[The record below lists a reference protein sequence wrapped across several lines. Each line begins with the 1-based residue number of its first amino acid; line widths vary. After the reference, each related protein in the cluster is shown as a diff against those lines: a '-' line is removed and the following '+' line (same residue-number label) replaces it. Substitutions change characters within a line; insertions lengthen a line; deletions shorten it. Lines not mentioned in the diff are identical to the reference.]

1 MKYDKTLLTAWVIF
15 TLVGCSGGSGT
26 NNDLS
31 TISSDESSSSTTNVS
46 EQNPTSSLDLVAP
59 EGFNF
64 NATQQVQLQLS
75 ISSPA
80 GEQAYVSVFTQYDDT
95 QQMANYDTRV
105 VMMPLP
111 KSNQIELNLNVPSY
125 LEELWVEV
133 WYTDKPDSPIKA
145 RVDIHN
151 GILLAD
157 L

>member
-1 MKYDKTLLTAWVIF
+1 MIYQKTFIVLLA
-15 TLVGCSGGSGT
+15 TLIIAACSDAPSNSRPSNSSDDSDSGT
-26 NNDLS
+26 PH
-31 TISSDESSSSTTNVS
+31 VS

-64 NATQQVQLQLS
+64 NATQQVQLQLN

-95 QQMANYDTRV
+95 QQMANYDTRI

-111 KSNQIELNLNVPSY
+111 ESNKIELNVNVPSY
-125 LEELWVEV
+125 LEELWIEV
-133 WYTDKPDSPIKA
+133 WYTDKPEQPIKT
-145 RVDIHN
+145 RVRIHA
-151 GILLAD
+151 GVLLVN